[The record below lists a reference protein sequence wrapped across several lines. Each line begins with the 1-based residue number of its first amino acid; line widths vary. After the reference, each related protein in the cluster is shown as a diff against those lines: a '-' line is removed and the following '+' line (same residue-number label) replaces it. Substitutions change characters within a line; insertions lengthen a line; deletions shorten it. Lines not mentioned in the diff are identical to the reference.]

1 MIHDLR
7 HAVRLLLRSKGWTA
21 IVVLSLALGI
31 GANTAIFTAING
43 LLLRTIPVDH
53 PETLVRFRYQGDN
66 EMANNFGSYG
76 YTENFNGRKTE
87 ESFSYPMYERLRA
100 ANSTLVDLFACAPRG
115 QVNVIVN
122 GQAELATSFI
132 ASGTYFDVLGVRAE
146 IGRTFT
152 PDDDRPGAPPVVV
165 ISHGYWV
172 RRFGGSRDAVGTV
185 LQNATARVTVVG
197 VTPAAFTGVQ
207 QVVSEASDITMPLA
221 LDPQFFGGAPP
232 PPAPPR
238 LAQATTWWLQIMG
251 RLKPGATPEQVQG
264 NLAGTFEGA
273 AREGWASYFASL
285 SEKERSEAQNQNQT
299 KVPHLIVQPGARG
312 VYDVSADTYQSITL
326 LGIVVALVLLIVCA
340 NVANLLLSRATARQR
355 EIAVRMSMG
364 ATRWRL
370 IRQLLTESLLLA
382 SMGAALGALMAY
394 WGRLLLPGNLA
405 TANAIDWRILGF
417 VVGLTIATGIL
428 FGVAPALRASLT
440 TSGYGVGAMLKEGG
454 RTMSGGRSRLGKALV
469 VAQVAI
475 SLVLLVG
482 AGLFL
487 RTVRNLRHVDVGFE
501 TGNLLLVPVNASL
514 NRYDQPRMAG
524 LWAQMLDELPHV
536 PGVRAVTA
544 SNPPLLSGGLFRT
557 GIYIQGRAKPTDRN
571 SLDRMIVAPNFFET
585 MGIRL
590 VAGRGFDGRDTL
602 TGPKV
607 VIVNEAAARK
617 YFLRENPI
625 GRRFGQTFETAGDL
639 EIVGVV
645 TNAKYDSV
653 RDDPPP
659 TMYASTTQN
668 RPGQMTF
675 EVRTAGDPAAA
686 VGAVREAIRR
696 IDPNLPILKVSTQT
710 EQIEQR
716 FAQEKIFA
724 QAYALFGT
732 LAGVI
737 ASIGLFGLMSYSVAR
752 RTNEIGIR
760 IALGAERT
768 HVVSMVM
775 RESMILVVL
784 GVVIG
789 TAAALGAGRFVASLL
804 FNLAP
809 TDPATMAASAV
820 LMIAVSVLAGYL
832 PARTA
837 SRVDPMVALRDE

>member
-1 MIHDLR
+1 MLT
-7 HAVRLLLRSKGWTA
+7 RSKGWTA
-21 IVVLSLALGI
+21 VVVLSLALGI

-43 LLLRTIPVDH
+43 LLLRTVPVDH
-53 PETLVRFRYQGDN
+53 PEALVRFRYQGDN

-76 YTENFNGRKTE
+76 YTEKFNGRKTE
-87 ESFSYPMYERLRA
+87 ESFSYPMYEQFRA
-100 ANSTLVDLFACAPRG
+100 ANRTLVDLFACAPRG

-132 ASGTYFDVLGVRAE
+132 ASGTYFDVLGVRAA

-152 PDDDRPGAPPVVV
+152 PDDDTPAAPPVVV
-165 ISHGYWV
+165 ISHGYWM
-172 RRFGGSRDAVGTV
+172 RRFGGDRSVVGTV
-185 LQNATARVTVVG
+185 LQIAKARVTVVG

-207 QVVSEASDITMPLA
+207 EVLSEASDITMPLA
-221 LDPQFFGGAPP
+221 LDPQLFGGGPP

-251 RLKPGATPEQVQG
+251 RLKPGATPEQVQA

-273 AREGWASYFASL
+273 ARDGWASYLASL
-285 SEKERSEAQNQNQT
+285 SENERSEAQNQNQT
-299 KVPHLIVQPGARG
+299 KVPYLIVQPGARG
-312 VYDVSADTYQSITL
+312 VYDVSADTFQSITL
-326 LGIVVALVLLIVCA
+326 LGVVVALVLLIVCA

-355 EIAVRMSMG
+355 EIAVRTSMG

-382 SMGAALGALMAY
+382 SMGAALGALVAY
-394 WGRLLLPGNLA
+394 WGRQLLPGNLA
-405 TANAIDWRILGF
+405 TAAALDWRILAF
-417 VVGLTIATGIL
+417 VVGLTVASGML
-428 FGVAPALRASLT
+428 FGVAPALRASV
-440 TSGYGVGAMLKEGG
+440 TSSGSGVGAMLKEGS
-454 RTMSGGRSRLGKALV
+454 RTMTGGRSRLGKALV

-536 PGVRAVTA
+536 PGIRAVTA
-544 SNPPLLSGGLFRT
+544 SNPPLLSGGLYRT

-571 SLDRMIVAPNFFET
+571 SLDRLIVAPNFFET

-617 YFLRENPI
+617 YFARENPI

-639 EIVGVV
+639 EIIGVV

-659 TMYASTTQN
+659 TMYTSTTQN

-675 EVRTAGDPAAA
+675 ELRTAGDPAAA
-686 VGAVREAIRR
+686 VGAVRDAIRR
-696 IDPNLPILKVSTQT
+696 IDPNLPILKISTQT

-716 FAQEKIFA
+716 FAQEKVFA
-724 QAYALFGT
+724 QAYALFGS
-732 LAGVI
+732 LAVVI
-737 ASIGLFGLMSYSVAR
+737 ASIGLFGLMSYAVAR

-760 IALGAERT
+760 MALGARRQD
-768 HVVSMVM
+768 VIGMVM
-775 RESMILVVL
+775 RESIALVVL
-784 GVVIG
+784 GVVVG
-789 TAAALGAGRFVASLL
+789 TAVALGAGRFVASLL
-804 FNLAP
+804 FDLAP
-809 TDPATMAASAV
+809 NDPLTIVVSAMVMGAVAA
-820 LMIAVSVLAGYL
+820 LAGYL
-832 PARTA
+832 PARA
-837 SRVDPMVALRDE
+837 AARVDPMVALRNE